1 VSLPGPSPEN
11 GRAPRI
17 LVGTPDEVAIKRVR
31 EALRD
36 VGYQVEV
43 ALDSETVMAGMEP
56 RRYDMAILDS
66 ALEPVNGMTVAERL
80 RMEPEGKKLYILA
93 LVDEGQD
100 PPISAPVGPD
110 DYLAKP
116 FRTEDLVASV
126 HLGMRMVGL
135 ERELDFAK
143 QRMTSLSMSDPL
155 TGLPSRQTTM
165 DMIGTEIA
173 RQSRESPA
181 SCLAIVDISQMRSIN
196 GAFGERAGDLAIV
209 RVARTLRSTAREADT
224 VGRLGADKFAVVL
237 YDCTPEDSETACNR
251 LCDAVEY
258 EPLMLAEGEVKVAIT
273 CGVVG
278 LDPDFTANETL
289 EAAKAALH
297 TAKIKGARHVAL
309 AARYQEALY

>member
-1 VSLPGPSPEN
+1 VSLPGSLAEN

-31 EALRD
+31 ESLREI
-36 VGYQVEV
+36 GYQVEV

-56 RRYDMAILDS
+56 RRYDMAILDDALS
-66 ALEPVNGMTVAERL
+66 AVDGMTVAERL
-80 RMEPEGKKLYILA
+80 RMEPEGKKLYMLA
-93 LVDEGQD
+93 LVDGATE

-110 DYLAKP
+110 DYLTKP

-143 QRMTSLSMSDPL
+143 QRMTSLAMSDPL

-181 SCLAIVDISQMRSIN
+181 SCLAVVDIGQMRSIN
-196 GAFGERAGDLAIV
+196 GAYGQRAGDLAIV
-209 RVARTLRSTAREADT
+209 RVARTLRSTARESDT
-224 VGRLGADKFAVVL
+224 VGRLGSDKFGVVL
-237 YDCTPEDSETACNR
+237 YDCTPENSETACHR
-251 LCDAVEY
+251 LCDAVEH
-258 EPLMLAEGEVKVAIT
+258 EPLLLSEGEVTITIT

-278 LDPDFTANETL
+278 LDPDFSANETV

-297 TAKIKGARHVAL
+297 TAKLRGVRHVAL